1 MISSISTSS
10 CSCSSSWGWF
20 VVEVVRGVVTGTEDI
35 GQVWTQYRMW
45 RLPSCPGWPMLLP
58 VF

>member
-10 CSCSSSWGWF
+10 CSSCWGWT

-35 GQVWTQYRMW
+35 CQFWTQ
-45 RLPSCPGWPMLLP
+45 
-58 VF
+58 

>member
-35 GQVWTQYRMW
+35 GQVWTQYRM
-45 RLPSCPGWPMLLP
+45 
-58 VF
+58 